1 MKNLSLRQLR
11 IFTSAARHSSFAR
24 AAEELH
30 LTAPAVSMQMKDL
43 EADLGISLFTRQG
56 RGVCLTSAGEY
67 FLVYAR
73 RILSALKEAESM
85 MTKLQGVETG
95 SLSIGL
101 VSTAIYILPQLLAGF
116 RKTHPGVSV
125 VIEVRNREDLIKLMQ
140 DEAIDIAIM
149 GKPPKDLDVVAKA
162 FADHPHGFIASPSHR
177 LAQHGLLKLSMLDQE
192 EIIVREPG
200 SGTRSVMQQFF
211 DQVRFRPLSTIEMSS
226 NETVKQAVMADLGI
240 SFVSLHT
247 VGLELAHGELC
258 VLNVH
263 DTPVMRTWY
272 VVGRSKTMS
281 RAAQDF
287 RDFVLA
293 HGRPL
298 LDAFFASP
306 QPTISPGIDHSEK
319 TSGAETP
326 PENRSEAEEL
336 SGASSTQ

>member
-1 MKNLSLRQLR
+1 MKNLSIRQLR
-11 IFTSAARHSSFAR
+11 IFTSAARHNSFAR

-43 EADLGISLFTRQG
+43 EADLSISLFTREG

-95 SLSIGL
+95 NLSIGL

-125 VIEVRNREDLIKLMQ
+125 VIEVRNREDLIKLMRE
-140 DEAIDIAIM
+140 DTIDIAIM
-149 GKPPKDLDVVAKA
+149 GKPPKDLDVVAQA
-162 FADHPHGFIASPSHR
+162 FADHPHAFIASPSHR
-177 LAQHGLLKLSMLDQE
+177 LASRSTFKLDMLDQE
-192 EIIVREPG
+192 EIIVREAG
-200 SGTRSVMQQFF
+200 SGTRLMMHQFF

-263 DTPVMRTWY
+263 DTPIIRTWY
-272 VVGRSKTMS
+272 VVSRTKTMS

-293 HGRPL
+293 QGGSL
-298 LDAFFASP
+298 LEAFFASP
-306 QPTISPGIDHSEK
+306 QAAVPDSPNPEK
-319 TSGAETP
+319 NIAPSKGLSTRAKAAELTGVNYAP
-326 PENRSEAEEL
+326 
-336 SGASSTQ
+336 